1 MHIISRKRLLEATED
16 HGDLGDLGDLGVPL
30 DVWYRL
36 AKSATWKNLMEV
48 RQLFP
53 TADPVGESTVFN
65 SKGNAYRLITEI
77 NYKTG
82 KIFIRQVLTHAD
94 YSKGGW
100 KL

>member
-1 MHIISRKRLLEATED
+1 LRGECTLLAVEVARGD
-16 HGDLGDLGDLGVPL
+16 GRNHGDFGVPL

-36 AKSATWKNLMEV
+36 AKSATWKNLLEV

-53 TADPVGESTVFN
+53 TADRVGEFTLFN
-65 SKGNAYRLITEI
+65 VKGNAFRLVTEI

-82 KIFIRQVLTHAD
+82 KIFIRQVLTLAD